1 MGFCGG
7 PVSSFFLRFDE
18 DSSGRVPDED
28 DFLAAAANIV
38 AMVDFFAREGRR
50 RWREACKS

>member
-1 MGFCGG
+1 MGFCACR
-7 PVSSFFLRFDE
+7 VSSFFLRFDE
-18 DSSGRVPDED
+18 GSSGRVPDED

-50 RWREACKS
+50 WREPCQS